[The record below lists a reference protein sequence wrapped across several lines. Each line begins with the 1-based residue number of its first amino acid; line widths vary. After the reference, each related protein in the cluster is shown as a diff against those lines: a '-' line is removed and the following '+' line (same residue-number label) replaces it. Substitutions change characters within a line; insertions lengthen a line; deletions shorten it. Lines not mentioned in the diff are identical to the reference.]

1 MYWQNLRTEIEGW
14 QLKFL
19 TYHSKFYKDLSFY
32 FNHYLTSDDVFT
44 KKLCD
49 EWEKEFNDARKEAAL
64 LYDEV
69 KYALN
74 NLATP
79 GHTHDE
85 QLLQKETEKVN
96 ERILLLSFLA
106 MSIPMIGAVLT
117 PALSLNLKLISG
129 FVVLLLPVLY
139 MTSRKLTFRRNKNL
153 NTKSFLK
160 IEAKNLNERLENIQL
175 QEKEFLNRKDIPDDM
190 KNYYVKLIKKS
201 HTSQSGK
208 LDKMN
213 KKIKSL

>member
-1 MYWQNLRTEIEGW
+1 M
-14 QLKFL
+14 
-19 TYHSKFYKDLSFY
+19 
-32 FNHYLTSDDVFT
+32 
-44 KKLCD
+44 
-49 EWEKEFNDARKEAAL
+49 
-64 LYDEV
+64 
-69 KYALN
+69 
-74 NLATP
+74 
-79 GHTHDE
+79 
-85 QLLQKETEKVN
+85 
-96 ERILLLSFLA
+96 
-106 MSIPMIGAVLT
+106 
-117 PALSLNLKLISG
+117 NLKLISG

-175 QEKEFLNRKDIPDDM
+175 QEKEFLNRKYIPDDM

-201 HTSQSGK
+201 HSSQSEK